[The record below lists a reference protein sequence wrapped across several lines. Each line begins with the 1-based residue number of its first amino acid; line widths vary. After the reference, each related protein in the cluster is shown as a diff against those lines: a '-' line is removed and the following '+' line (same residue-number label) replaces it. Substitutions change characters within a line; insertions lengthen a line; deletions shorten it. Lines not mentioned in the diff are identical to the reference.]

1 MKFPCL
7 SLSLLLVLLT
17 GCHTPLPP
25 IRTMPK
31 VDIQRFMGPWY
42 VVANIP
48 TWVEEGAHNAVESY
62 RLDKDGSIATTFT
75 FREGSFEGPERRY
88 EPRGFI
94 VDGVSNA
101 IWEMQFFWPIR
112 SDYRI
117 VYLSED
123 YSETI
128 IGREARDFV
137 WIMARQPVLSEDRM
151 NALITLAAREGYNP
165 LKIQRVPQQ
174 WKAP

>member
-17 GCHTPLPP
+17 GCQTPLPP

-48 TWVEEGAHNAVESY
+48 TWIEEGAHNAVESY

-151 NALITLAAREGYNP
+151 NTLITLAAREGYNP

>member
-17 GCHTPLPP
+17 GCQAPLPP

-151 NALITLAAREGYNP
+151 NVLITLAAREGYNP